1 MKISL
6 VIIAYNEEKYIGQCL
21 KSVKENG
28 AGLFEIIVV
37 NNASTDGT
45 ESMARGFP
53 EIKVVT
59 ESVKGI
65 TKARQRGLLEAKGD
79 LIAFIDAD
87 TKMPK
92 GWVDKVQYFFKKYPK
107 IVCLSGPY
115 IYYDFSFFAQ
125 KMTWLYNLA
134 LIWPAYFLV
143 GYMVVGGNFVARKKA
158 LEDIGGFDLGINF
171 YGEDADIARRL
182 NKVGKVKFIQR
193 FCMHTSARRLRGEG
207 AFIMAMRY
215 TINFLSVVI
224 TKKPATKE
232 YKDIR

>member
-6 VIIAYNEEKYIGQCL
+6 IIIAHNEEKYIGKCL
-21 KSVKENG
+21 ESALENG
-28 AGLFEIIVV
+28 IGFFEIIVV
-37 NNASTDGT
+37 NNASTDKT
-45 ESMARGFP
+45 ESIARGFTGVR
-53 EIKVVT
+53 VVA
-59 ESVKGI
+59 EPSKGI
-65 TKARQRGLLEAKGD
+65 TKARQRGLLEAKGY

-87 TKMPK
+87 TQMPK
-92 GWVDKVQYFFKKYPK
+92 GWVDKVQYFFKKHPK

-115 IYYDFSFFAQ
+115 VYYDFSFFAQ

-143 GYMVVGGNFVARKKA
+143 GYMVVGGNFVARKKS
-158 LEDIGGFDLGINF
+158 LEDMGGFDLGINF
-171 YGEDADIARRL
+171 YGEDTDIARRL

-193 FCMHTSARRLRGEG
+193 FYMSTSARRLKGEG

-215 TINFLSVVI
+215 TINFLSVVL